1 MSENGAPE
9 DAVILASASP
19 ARRDLLRNAGVHVQ
33 VEPAHI
39 DEDQVKTALH
49 ADSASALQA
58 AETLAELKAARI
70 SAKVGPAL
78 VIGAD
83 QILDCEGRWFNKP
96 ADRAMAAAHLRA
108 LSGKRHTLATSV
120 CVMRGG
126 TRLWHH
132 NEAAHLTMRP
142 LDDDFIAGYLAAAG
156 DDVLS
161 TVGAYRLESLGAQL
175 FTHIEGDFFT
185 ILGLPLLP
193 VLENLR
199 AHGVLPT

>member
-1 MSENGAPE
+1 MSQSGAPE
-9 DAVILASASP
+9 SGVILASASP
-19 ARRDLLRNAGVHVQ
+19 TRRDMLRRAGVLLR
-33 VEPAHI
+33 VEPAHV
-39 DEDQVKTALH
+39 DEDEVKTALH

-70 SAKVGPAL
+70 SAKHGPAL

-83 QILDCEGRWFNKP
+83 QILDCDGRWFDKP
-96 ADRAMAAAHLRA
+96 VDRTMAAAHLRA

-132 NEAAHLTMRP
+132 NEAAHLTMRSFG
-142 LDDDFIAGYLAAAG
+142 DEFIAGYLAAAG
-156 DDVLS
+156 DEVLS
-161 TVGAYRLESLGAQL
+161 TVGAYRLEGLGAQL
-175 FTHIEGDFFT
+175 FARIEGDFFT

-199 AHGVLPT
+199 THGVLPT